1 MHAWIKA
8 GLVAGAGYLAYKG
21 YKKSSVRR
29 VDRIGAA
36 EKTRWEGEGGAL
48 PNTAT
53 MPQAASATS
62 EDRPSATQGS
72 QIGDRM
78 GGE

>member
-1 MHAWIKA
+1 MNALIKA

-21 YKKSSVRR
+21 YKRSSARR

-53 MPQAASATS
+53 MPHAASVVS
-62 EDRPSATQGS
+62 EDRPSATPAS
-72 QIGDRM
+72 QIGERM